1 MATGKAFELLK
12 SFSRDER
19 GATAL
24 EYGLMLAIFSLVVT
38 TALATVGTNLSNM
51 FQRIVDIFVA

>member
-1 MATGKAFELLK
+1 MSKGGVLQMIKRFIA
-12 SFSRDER
+12 DER

-38 TALATVGTNLSNM
+38 TALASVGTNLTAM
-51 FQRIVDIFVA
+51 FQKIVVIFS

>member
-1 MATGKAFELLK
+1 MATGKVFELLK

-38 TALATVGTNLSNM
+38 TALATVGTNLANM
-51 FQRIVDIFVA
+51 FQRIVDIFAA

>member
-1 MATGKAFELLK
+1 MSKGGVLQMIKRFIA
-12 SFSRDER
+12 DER

-38 TALATVGTNLSNM
+38 TALASVGTNLAAM
-51 FQRIVDIFVA
+51 FQKIVVIFS

>member
-1 MATGKAFELLK
+1 MLQMIKRFIA
-12 SFSRDER
+12 DER

-38 TALATVGTNLSNM
+38 TALASVGTNLTAM
-51 FQRIVDIFVA
+51 FQKIVVIFS

>member
-1 MATGKAFELLK
+1 MAGRIFGWLK
-12 SFSRDER
+12 VFSSDER

-38 TALATVGTNLSNM
+38 TALASVGTNLANM
-51 FQRIVDIFVA
+51 FQRIVDIFS